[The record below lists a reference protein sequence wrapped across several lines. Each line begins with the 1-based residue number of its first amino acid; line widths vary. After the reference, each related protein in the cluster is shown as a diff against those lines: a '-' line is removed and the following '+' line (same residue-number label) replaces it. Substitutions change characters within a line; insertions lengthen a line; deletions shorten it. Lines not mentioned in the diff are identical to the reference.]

1 MKKVLIGR
9 VFLQQVW
16 SLTKSYWQSDEKRKA
31 FYLLGTILT
40 LTFAHVYVL
49 VLLNRW
55 NNAFYTALQNY
66 ETDRIFSEL
75 LNFSWLAA
83 IYIIVAVYAFY
94 LQQILAL
101 NWRRW
106 LTDAYLDEW
115 LKGKTYYSMQMFG
128 AATDNPDQRI
138 SEDVKLFV
146 EMTLQF
152 SIGLLK
158 AFSTLV
164 SFVVILWQL
173 SGPFEFS
180 VSGHQY
186 SLPGYLVW
194 VALAYSV
201 IGTWLTH
208 KVGRKLV
215 GLNFIQQRFEADFR
229 FSMMRLRE
237 NAESV
242 AFYDGE
248 KQEGTVFKKRFRLLL
263 DNFWKIVQK
272 QKQLVWLNSAYSQI
286 AIIFPFVVCIPRYLS
301 KQITLGG
308 LMQIATA
315 FGRVQESLSYFVD
328 MYSALAQW
336 QAVVDRLVG
345 FGLHMREVEKVRP
358 SLALD
363 RMEADFDGVRIVAME
378 IGLPNGE
385 VLLKDL
391 NFELKPGRN
400 VLVKGTSG
408 SGKSTLLRAIAGIW
422 PYAAGKAEL
431 PERERIMFIPQKPYL
446 PLGTLRDALLY
457 PGKRMK
463 DDEELKALMRLCS
476 IESLA
481 DSLDVEADW
490 SHVLSIGEQQ
500 RLAFVR
506 TMIYEPEW
514 LFLDEATSALDE
526 ATEENMYSMLR
537 ERLKK
542 TTVVSVGHRST
553 LNKFHLL
560 EIRLDKHLKQ
570 AVLQEIKA

>member
-1 MKKVLIGR
+1 
-9 VFLQQVW
+9 
-16 SLTKSYWQSDEKRKA
+16 
-31 FYLLGTILT
+31 
-40 LTFAHVYVL
+40 
-49 VLLNRW
+49 
-55 NNAFYTALQNY
+55 
-66 ETDRIFSEL
+66 
-75 LNFSWLAA
+75 
-83 IYIIVAVYAFY
+83 
-94 LQQILAL
+94 
-101 NWRRW
+101 
-106 LTDAYLDEW
+106 
-115 LKGKTYYSMQMFG
+115 
-128 AATDNPDQRI
+128 
-138 SEDVKLFV
+138 
-146 EMTLQF
+146 
-152 SIGLLK
+152 
-158 AFSTLV
+158 
-164 SFVVILWQL
+164 
-173 SGPFEFS
+173 
-180 VSGHQY
+180 
-186 SLPGYLVW
+186 
-194 VALAYSV
+194 
-201 IGTWLTH
+201 
-208 KVGRKLV
+208 
-215 GLNFIQQRFEADFR
+215 
-229 FSMMRLRE
+229 
-237 NAESV
+237 
-242 AFYDGE
+242 
-248 KQEGTVFKKRFRLLL
+248 
-263 DNFWKIVQK
+263 
-272 QKQLVWLNSAYSQI
+272 
-286 AIIFPFVVCIPRYLS
+286 
-301 KQITLGG
+301 
-308 LMQIATA
+308 MQIATA

>member
-272 QKQLVWLNSAYSQI
+272 QKQLVWLNSGYSQI

-315 FGRVQESLSYFVD
+315 FGRVQESLSYVVD

>member
-272 QKQLVWLNSAYSQI
+272 QKQLVWLNSGYSQI

-457 PGKRMK
+457 PGKSMK